1 MKVRHKKLR
10 RGSIAFTCGVFSIGS
25 DGLLSPEPTE
35 AQWKLF
41 GNAQMYFEVQRE
53 GALERRTDVAPAA
66 AASLAAAVAA
76 APAPEYAPVPLPVP
90 EPEPS
95 PEPEPVA
102 ESNEEVFSMDDDE
115 DDEDDGGEADGF
127 SDDVDPNADTV
138 DATLYSGMSTE
149 ELRTLCRERGI
160 RTARVNKTDLISLL
174 NASDLG
180 V

>member
-10 RGSIAFTCGVFSIGS
+10 RGSIAFTCGVFRIGP
-25 DGLLSPEPTE
+25 DGMLSPEPTA
-35 AQWKLF
+35 AQWHQF
-41 GNAQMYFEVQRE
+41 GSAQMYFDVIRE
-53 GALERRTDVAPAA
+53 GVLERRSDVAPAA
-66 AASLAAAVAA
+66 LAGMTAAVAVVA
-76 APAPEYAPVPLPVP
+76 APEYAPVPLPQPEPLP
-90 EPEPS
+90 EPEC
-95 PEPEPVA
+95 EPEA
-102 ESNEEVFSMDDDE
+102 TEEVFSMDDE
-115 DDEDDGGEADGF
+115 DDEEERDEAEVF

-160 RTARVNKTDLISLL
+160 RTARVNKADLISLL

>member
-10 RGSIAFTCGVFSIGS
+10 RGSIAFSCGVFNIGP

-41 GNAQMYFEVQRE
+41 GSAQMYFEVQRE
-53 GALERRTDVAPAA
+53 GALERRADVAPAA
-66 AASLAAAVAA
+66 AASLADAVAA

-90 EPEPS
+90 EPAPA
-95 PEPEPVA
+95 P
-102 ESNEEVFSMDDDE
+102 ESNEEVFSMDDEE
-115 DDEDDGGEADGF
+115 DDEEDDGGEADGF

-160 RTARVNKTDLISLL
+160 RTARVNKSDLISLL

>member
-10 RGSIAFTCGVFSIGS
+10 RGSIAFTCGVFNIGP

-35 AQWKLF
+35 AQWKMF
-41 GNAQMYFEVQRE
+41 GPSQMYFEVVRE

-76 APAPEYAPVPLPVP
+76 APAPEYAPMPMPVP
-90 EPEPS
+90 EPEPA
-95 PEPEPVA
+95 PEPEPLA

-115 DDEDDGGEADGF
+115 EDEDDGGEADGF

-149 ELRTLCRERGI
+149 ELRTMCRERGI
-160 RTARVNKTDLISLL
+160 KTARVNKADLISLL

>member
-10 RGSIAFTCGVFSIGS
+10 RGSIAFTCGAFRIGP

-35 AQWKLF
+35 AQWKQF
-41 GNAQMYFEVQRE
+41 GTAQMYFEVVRE

-66 AASLAAAVAA
+66 AASLEAAVAV
-76 APAPEYAPVPLPVP
+76 APAAEYAPVPLPMPAP
-90 EPEPS
+90 EPEP
-95 PEPEPVA
+95 EPEPA
-102 ESNEEVFSMDDDE
+102 STEEVFSMDDEDDEDE
-115 DDEDDGGEADGF
+115 DDEAQVF
-127 SDDVDPNADTV
+127 SDDVDPNADT
-138 DATLYSGMSTE
+138 AEGARYSSMSTE

-160 RTARVNKTDLISLL
+160 KTARVNKNDLISLL

>member
-10 RGSIAFTCGVFSIGS
+10 RGSIAFSCGVFRIGP
-25 DGLLSPEPTE
+25 DGLLSPEPTD
-35 AQWKLF
+35 AQWKMF
-41 GNAQMYFEVQRE
+41 GSAQMYFEVQRE
-53 GALERRTDVAPAA
+53 GALARRADVAPDAV
-66 AASLAAAVAA
+66 ASLEAAVAA
-76 APAPEYAPVPLPVP
+76 APAPEYAPMPLPVP
-90 EPEPS
+90 EPEPAPEPA
-95 PEPEPVA
+95 PEPE
-102 ESNEEVFSMDDDE
+102 STEEIFSMDDE
-115 DDEDDGGEADGF
+115 DGEDDGGEADGF

-160 RTARVNKTDLISLL
+160 RTARVNKADLISLL

>member
-10 RGSIAFTCGVFSIGS
+10 RGSIAFTCGVFNIGP

-35 AQWKLF
+35 AQWKMF
-41 GNAQMYFEVQRE
+41 GPSQMYFEVQRE

-76 APAPEYAPVPLPVP
+76 APAPEYAPMPMPVP
-90 EPEPS
+90 EPEPA
-95 PEPEPVA
+95 PEPEPMA

-160 RTARVNKTDLISLL
+160 RTARVNKADLISLL

>member
-10 RGSIAFTCGVFSIGS
+10 RGSIAFSCGVFNIGS

-41 GNAQMYFEVQRE
+41 GSAQMYFEVQRE
-53 GALERRTDVAPAA
+53 GALERRADVGPAA
-66 AASLAAAVAA
+66 AASLADAVAA

-90 EPEPS
+90 EPAPA
-95 PEPEPVA
+95 P
-102 ESNEEVFSMDDDE
+102 ESNEEVFSMDDEE
-115 DDEDDGGEADGF
+115 DDEDDGGEPDGF

-160 RTARVNKTDLISLL
+160 RTARVNKSDLISLL

>member
-10 RGSIAFTCGVFSIGS
+10 RGSIAFTCGVFRIGP

-35 AQWKLF
+35 AQWQQF

-76 APAPEYAPVPLPVP
+76 APAPEYAPMPMPVP
-90 EPEPS
+90 EPEPA

-102 ESNEEVFSMDDDE
+102 ESNEEVFSMD

>member
-10 RGSIAFTCGVFSIGS
+10 RGSIAFTCGVFNIGP

-35 AQWKLF
+35 AQWKMF
-41 GNAQMYFEVQRE
+41 GPSQMYFEVVRE

-76 APAPEYAPVPLPVP
+76 APAPEYAPMPMPVP
-90 EPEPS
+90 EPEPA
-95 PEPEPVA
+95 PEPEPLA

-115 DDEDDGGEADGF
+115 EDEDDGGEADGF

-160 RTARVNKTDLISLL
+160 RTARVNKADLISLL

>member
-10 RGSIAFTCGVFSIGS
+10 RGSIAFTCGVFRIGP

-35 AQWKLF
+35 AQWQQF
-41 GNAQMYFEVQRE
+41 GNAQMYFDLIRE
-53 GALERRTDVAPAA
+53 GTLERRAAVAPAV
-66 AASLAAAVAA
+66 AASLEAAVAD

-90 EPEPS
+90 EPEPA
-95 PEPEPVA
+95 PEPVA